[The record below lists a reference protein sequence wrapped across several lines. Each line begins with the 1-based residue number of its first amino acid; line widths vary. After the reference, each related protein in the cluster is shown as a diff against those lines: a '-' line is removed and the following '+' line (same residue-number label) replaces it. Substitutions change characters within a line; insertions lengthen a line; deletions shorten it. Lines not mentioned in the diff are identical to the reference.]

1 MKFISKFNGE
11 ILAVGKL
18 DTTLITSIKADND
31 IKTEKRFVFCY
42 DISALI
48 PMPNTKNNLSFDIG
62 VITITKDN
70 MLIVEAS
77 LFASEDDE
85 IETIIKLTREEQE
98 KILCYII
105 NKG

>member
-1 MKFISKFNGE
+1 MQTKKLSRNNGKYKTVE
-11 ILAVGKL
+11 KGIQY
-18 DTTLITSIKADND
+18 DN

-70 MLIVEAS
+70 MLIVEAN
-77 LFASEDDE
+77 LFANEDDE
-85 IETIIKLTREEQE
+85 IETIIKLTSEEQE
-98 KILCYII
+98 KILCYI
-105 NKG
+105 K